1 MKKSVRKMAV
11 VSVISALATFAV
23 LGTTAAATG
32 TLNPMFGQMM
42 AEKISNGTYAG
53 GNVTVN
59 SDTLN
64 VDFEGVGGDEH
75 NVVATM
81 TITKKD
87 GTAFAEGTDKLL
99 YAGDKVKY
107 DFEEDMNVT
116 VSHPLIDQIRNS
128 DYCDTN
134 GFVDY
139 MFEDDYTLK
148 VTVTYSDDNR
158 NLIGE
163 TMHIKGDGLY
173 LFTVDK
179 VMYTSAEWQAHMA
192 DENDSFWS
200 DGLTIWEKAEKEY
213 GELAENQAA
222 MLDFDHSDGG
232 FGNVVIASWEKIDL
246 NYDLSVKLNYK
257 K

>member
-1 MKKSVRKMAV
+1 MKKRVRKITI
-11 VSVISALATFAV
+11 VSVISAVAAFAV

-32 TLNPMFGQMM
+32 TLNPVFGQMM
-42 AEKISNGTYAG
+42 ANEISDGTYSG

-75 NVVATM
+75 NVIATM
-81 TITKKD
+81 TVTKKD

-99 YAGDKVKY
+99 YAGDKVRY

-116 VSHPLIDQIRNS
+116 VSRPLIAQITNS

-139 MFEDDYTLK
+139 TFEDDYTLK
-148 VTVTYSDDNR
+148 VTVTYSDDDR

-163 TMHIKGDGLY
+163 TMNIKADGLY
-173 LFTVDK
+173 LFTSDK

-192 DENDSFWS
+192 DENDPFWN
-200 DGLTIWEKAEKEY
+200 DGLSIWEKAEKEY
-213 GELAENQAA
+213 GDLAENQAA
-222 MLDFDHSDGG
+222 MLDFDTSDGG

-257 K
+257 